1 MVRTVTSKPRAFG
14 TLKLL
19 AIAGVLFVTNDGIG
33 AHMQLLI
40 DQDRLSTL
48 VMFAAVWLLCLGC
61 LLIAAFQP
69 RWPVRALWAFLFSL
83 SSGAAY
89 GYQLAS
95 GTQLTV
101 YDLLSLWNSRQEAG
115 RAYEFYFNDVVVG
128 LLVVAVGFV
137 AFMATPPIQRAS
149 FRKALSRLS
158 WAPAVP
164 VAVITAIVFLRAGG
178 GTHALPQQ
186 FTPVAMTMLLAAKTA
201 TWEPAVR
208 REVRVDPVARPSARH
223 IVLLVDESVRGDY
236 LDFTPGNPYTPNLPG
251 LRDRVADFGLASS
264 GGNCS
269 QYSNVILR
277 LGGARND
284 LIHTMRTNPFIWQYA
299 RKAGFRT
306 MYIDAQAPE
315 DKNTGRLQNYMT
327 VEEVKWIDEFVVIQ
341 NTSSPTLDFKAL
353 EMVGE
358 KLKGDTPYFI
368 YVNKNGAHFPYDKT
382 YPADAVR
389 FRPTMSE
396 ADGGNTMAAR
406 INSYRNAVSWSV
418 DGFLRKL
425 FEIDLSHSAVF
436 YTSDHGQ
443 QFDPARLTHCNVSD
457 ADPREGLVPLL
468 LISGDP
474 DLKSRFAEAAG
485 INYDRASH
493 FAIFPTVLQV
503 MGYPLGFVRETFG
516 EDLLSQ
522 INTRQAFTSG
532 DVFGLFADVNW
543 NPVDVHARYL
553 EEAFTAESVQ
563 CRPKM

>member
-1 MVRTVTSKPRAFG
+1 VRSKPRALG

-19 AIAGVLFVTNDGIG
+19 AIAGVLFATNDGIG
-33 AHMQLLI
+33 AHVQLLI

-89 GYQLAS
+89 GYHLAS

-101 YDLLSLWNSRQEAG
+101 YDLLSLWNSRQEVG

-137 AFMATPPIQRAS
+137 AFMATPPIQRES
-149 FRKALSRLS
+149 FRKALSWLS

-164 VAVITAIVFLRAGG
+164 VAVITAIVLLRAGG

-223 IVLLVDESVRGDY
+223 IVILVDESVRGDY

-269 QYSNVILR
+269 QYSNAILR

-306 MYIDAQAPE
+306 MYVDAQAPE

-327 VEEVKWIDEFVVIQ
+327 VEEAKWIDEFVVIQ
-341 NTSSPTLDFKAL
+341 NMSSPMLDFKAL
-353 EMVGE
+353 ELVGE

-368 YVNKNGAHFPYDKT
+368 YVDKNGAHFPYDKT
-382 YPADAVR
+382 YPADSAR

-406 INSYRNAVSWSV
+406 INSYRNSVSWSV
-418 DGFLRKL
+418 DGFFREL

-443 QFDPARLTHCNVSD
+443 QFDPARLTHCSVRD

-474 DLKSRFAEAAG
+474 DLKSRFAEAAA

-493 FAIFPTVLQV
+493 FGIFPTVLQI
-503 MGYPLGFVRETFG
+503 MGYPPGFVRETFG

-522 INTRQAFTSG
+522 INTQQAFTSG
-532 DVFGLFADVNW
+532 DVFGLFAEVNW

-553 EEAFTAESVQ
+553 EEAFTAELVQ
-563 CRPKM
+563 RRPTR

>member
-1 MVRTVTSKPRAFG
+1 MKGEEQAAGTWDAKAAGYRRSAVRDKRWHRRARAAPHRPRSALDPG
-14 TLKLL
+14 DVRGGL
-19 AIAGVLFVTNDGIG
+19 A
-33 AHMQLLI
+33 
-40 DQDRLSTL
+40 
-48 VMFAAVWLLCLGC
+48 
-61 LLIAAFQP
+61 
-69 RWPVRALWAFLFSL
+69 
-83 SSGAAY
+83 
-89 GYQLAS
+89 
-95 GTQLTV
+95 
-101 YDLLSLWNSRQEAG
+101 
-115 RAYEFYFNDVVVG
+115 
-128 LLVVAVGFV
+128 
-137 AFMATPPIQRAS
+137 
-149 FRKALSRLS
+149 ALSRLS
-158 WAPAVP
+158 SDRGLSATLASPRLVGVP
-164 VAVITAIVFLRAGG
+164 VLAVERCGLRLPLGQRHAAHGLRPPVAMELTARGRQGLRVLFQRCPRRSPRRGRRLRRLHGDSSDPARVVQEGALLARLGAGGACRRDYGNRAPRAGG

-201 TWEPAVR
+201 AWEPAVR

-223 IVLLVDESVRGDY
+223 IVILVDESVRGDY
-236 LDFTPGNPYTPNLPG
+236 LDFAPGNPYTPNLPG

-264 GGNCS
+264 GGNCG
-269 QYSNVILR
+269 QYSNAILR

-358 KLKGDTPYFI
+358 KLKGDTPHFI

-406 INSYRNAVSWSV
+406 INSYRNSVSWSV

-443 QFDPARLTHCNVSD
+443 QFDPARLTHCTVSD
-457 ADPREGLVPLL
+457 PDPREGLVRLL

-474 DLKSRFAEAAG
+474 DLKSRFAEAAA

-493 FAIFPTVLQV
+493 FAIFPTVLQI

-516 EDLLSQ
+516 ERS
-522 INTRQAFTSG
+522 
-532 DVFGLFADVNW
+532 
-543 NPVDVHARYL
+543 
-553 EEAFTAESVQ
+553 E
-563 CRPKM
+563 